1 MGEVTRGARSL
12 VLCPDIRSFSYDLDA
27 KDRLAE
33 AEGLALAIGV
43 EIEHST
49 IIPIRQ
55 MQPNITRVFRNPL
68 KRKETTA

>member
-33 AEGLALAIGV
+33 AEGLAL
-43 EIEHST
+43 EF
-49 IIPIRQ
+49 
-55 MQPNITRVFRNPL
+55 VFKVTLLDR
-68 KRKETTA
+68 